1 MTRQV
6 GGELAGLGQHRAQ
19 LAVEALHQLLSTLFE
34 SSVTATAVA
43 EIADGDAVDELA
55 TRIELGDE
63 GVDLARIEGESGCH
77 EGAR

>member
-6 GGELAGLGQHRAQ
+6 SSELASVGQHRTQ
-19 LAVEALHQLLSTLFE
+19 ITVEALHQLLSPFLEF
-34 SSVTATAVA
+34 SITAAAVA
-43 EIADGDAVDELA
+43 EIADGDAIDELA

>member
-6 GGELAGLGQHRAQ
+6 GGELTSVGQH
-19 LAVEALHQLLSTLFE
+19 LIEFAVKALHQLLSPLLEF
-34 SSVTATAVA
+34 SITAAAVA
-43 EIADGDAVDELA
+43 EIADGEAVDELA

-63 GVDLARIEGESGCH
+63 GVDLARIEGESRCH